1 MMSLLVQLFSNEEST
16 NILLVPSMLASRCR
30 FHGIGRLDIA
40 NGLMGAKDN
49 LFNQADAPVNILTC
63 IQNTDKYLNTELFG
77 SEKKNM
83 MEEVYTWLSEFAH
96 PNFCSNKSAFHLD
109 KKYGRMI
116 FRHDADLQESD
127 FGLAG
132 YMAVSAGFFPSLYD
146 RFEAACEAT
155 LADGEPIPTMAR

>member
-1 MMSLLVQLFSNEEST
+1 
-16 NILLVPSMLASRCR
+16 
-30 FHGIGRLDIA
+30 
-40 NGLMGAKDN
+40 MGAKDN